1 MVYLFWQVTAGLSP
15 EVQQLSTAA
24 WFVWVVFI
32 SRLVKYIEHFSRF
45 PGDILIFIF
54 LVPLFGYFHS
64 LVIKVYAG
72 ITMGVVSSPQ
82 SQIVLRDPAPIR
94 LLIFA

>member
-1 MVYLFWQVTAGLSP
+1 MVYLFWQVTADLTP
-15 EVQQLSTAA
+15 EVQHVLTAV

-32 SRLVKYIEHFSRF
+32 SRLVKYLEHFARY
-45 PGDILIFIF
+45 PGDVFIFMF

-72 ITMGVVSSPQ
+72 ITMGVVSCPNRA
-82 SQIVLRDPAPIR
+82 LRSANPAPGR

>member
-1 MVYLFWQVTAGLSP
+1 MVYLFWHVTADLSP
-15 EVQQLSTAA
+15 EVQQLSTAV

-45 PGDILIFIF
+45 PSDVLIFIF

-72 ITMGVVSSPQ
+72 ITMGVVSLSQ
-82 SQIVLRDPAPIR
+82 SRIAPRDPAPVQ
-94 LLIFA
+94 LLILA